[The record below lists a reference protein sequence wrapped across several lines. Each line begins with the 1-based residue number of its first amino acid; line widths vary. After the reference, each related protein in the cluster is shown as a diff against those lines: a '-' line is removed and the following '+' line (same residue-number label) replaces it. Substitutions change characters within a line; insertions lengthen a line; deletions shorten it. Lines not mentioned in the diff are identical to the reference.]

1 MLLFVCF
8 VLFCVICLVFVFAR
22 RGHFCNKIENFG
34 NMGHLRNQTGTFA
47 TKKPGSFE
55 TEALLNLLSV
65 I

>member
-1 MLLFVCF
+1 MLF
-8 VLFCVICLVFVFAR
+8 VLFLFLQGAGTFVTKKE
-22 RGHFCNKIENFG
+22 HFCNKIENFG

>member
-1 MLLFVCF
+1 MLF
-8 VLFCVICLVFVFAR
+8 VLFLFLQGAGTFVPKKE
-22 RGHFCNKIENFG
+22 HFCNKIENFG